1 MKVEYLL
8 LNILILIG
16 PLSLSFD
23 RKVHYFRYW
32 PKVFISIAIVF
43 FPFLIWDIAVTGVH
57 WHFNENYTLP
67 FRFWGLPLGEL
78 MFFVTVPFACLF
90 IFQIMR
96 TDRQII
102 WIKNNIFL
110 SVVTGFACLASIV
123 FLLWGKHYTAI
134 VCFAL
139 AFTIFFDRL
148 IKTQLL
154 SQKRT
159 YLFLAILTGLIFV
172 FNGYLTARPVVL
184 YEPKY
189 FTDVRIWTIPIED
202 FGYGY
207 TLILL
212 CTILFEKFKGL
223 FNA

>member
-1 MKVEYLL
+1 M
-8 LNILILIG
+8 G
-16 PLSLSFD
+16 PLFLSFD
-23 RKVHYFRYW
+23 RKVRYFRYW
-32 PKVFISIAIVF
+32 PKVFICIAIVTI
-43 FPFLIWDIAVTGVH
+43 PFLIWDIAVTGVH

-78 MFFVTVPFACLF
+78 MFFVSVPFACLF
-90 IFQIMR
+90 IYQIMR
-96 TDRQII
+96 TDKPII
-102 WIKNNIFL
+102 LIKNNIFL
-110 SVVTGFACLASIV
+110 YGMAGIACLASIV
-123 FLLWGKHYTAI
+123 FLLGGKYYTAI

-139 AFTIFFDRL
+139 AFTIIFDRL
-148 IKTQLL
+148 MKTQLL

-159 YLFLAILTGLIFV
+159 FLFLAILTGLIFI

-184 YEPKY
+184 YEAKY
-189 FTDVRIWTIPIED
+189 LTNIRLWTIPVED